1 MDMYTIYHS
10 IRNSYLSARRVS
22 NKQEDENLEL
32 DDIMHQ
38 MHHLSHFSTL
48 RAILCN
54 QYHLFVTFTTF
65 KI

>member
-38 MHHLSHFSTL
+38 MHHCIIFLISL
-48 RAILCN
+48 L
-54 QYHLFVTFTTF
+54 
-65 KI
+65 